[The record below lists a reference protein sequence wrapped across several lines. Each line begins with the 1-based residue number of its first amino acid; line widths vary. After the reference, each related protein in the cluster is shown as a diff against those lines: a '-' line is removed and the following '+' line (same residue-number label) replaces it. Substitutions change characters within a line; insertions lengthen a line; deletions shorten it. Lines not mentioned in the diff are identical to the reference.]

1 MIDAVYQRADEK
13 CSECK
18 EVKGP
23 LMDFSCDDYEQMLC
37 ADCLRKAAE
46 ILESTPLVY
55 WVMPDP
61 NKNYREGSSEL
72 SKMVAAFMRYREKEI
87 FDNISSCRYV
97 ENNGYDAHKNF
108 PSIIG
113 KLEYDEELKEI

>member
-1 MIDAVYQRADEK
+1 MIDAVYQSADEK

-61 NKNYREGSSEL
+61 NKSYREGSSEL
-72 SKMVAAFMRYREKEI
+72 SKMVAASMRGREKEVADLVSEWNLMVKAH
-87 FDNISSCRYV
+87 FPN
-97 ENNGYDAHKNF
+97 HKNLT
-108 PSIIG
+108 IG
-113 KLEYDEELKEI
+113 KLQHKGDMK